1 MAALNNEE
9 SQVTLFSD
17 TYAAPHGASIVL
29 VASLTG
35 DLIHLYSDAT

>member
-17 TYAAPHGASIVL
+17 AYAASHGAIVVL
-29 VASLTG
+29 VMSLTG